1 MREPHGYTDRVT
13 KMPSESKACP
23 PGDRGFG
30 MIMLAGVTVGRL
42 RGRGLAWLVREAG
55 ADVLADRLEHA
66 LTVGTKL
73 LALTIDE
80 RASSSI
86 SSTTRRMISWSCALC
101 S

>member
-1 MREPHGYTDRVT
+1 M
-13 KMPSESKACP
+13 M
-23 PGDRGFG
+23 
-30 MIMLAGVTVGRL
+30 MLAGVTVGRL

-80 RASSSI
+80 RAIILDQLDDPPDDLVELRAVLLSEHEWLQ
-86 SSTTRRMISWSCALC
+86 REGLDP
-101 S
+101 